1 MDDEAT
7 TDLPSALTGYNRAA
21 VEVFIGQAATRRSQL
36 EAVIA
41 EASARRE
48 RAAAAQ
54 ARNRAIAQ
62 DAQRELEQIR
72 AEAEDRAAQI
82 VLAGRLEAQ
91 VILRSARERVANAP
105 TIDLSA
111 AEPRNSANSAGE
123 SLSFENL
130 ASSSHAGDAYDEVAA
145 ADYFEYLRGG
155 LPVNAPAAESR
166 ARWPRTR
173 FLHPIPSRSFRRA
186 GSRP

>member
-7 TDLPSALTGYNRAA
+7 TDLPSALSGYDRAA
-21 VEVFIGQAATRRSQL
+21 VQVFMERAAARRSQL

-54 ARNRAIAQ
+54 ARNRAIAR

-72 AEAEDRAAQI
+72 TVAEDRAAEI
-82 VLAGRLEAQ
+82 VVAGRLEAQ
-91 VILRSARERVANAP
+91 LILRSARERVAGAS
-105 TIDLSA
+105 TINLSD
-111 AEPRNSANSAGE
+111 AESDGD
-123 SLSFENL
+123 SLSFAAL
-130 ASSSHAGDAYDEVAA
+130 ASTSHAGDSYDEVAA

-155 LPVNAPAAESR
+155 LPVTPAAE
-166 ARWPRTR
+166 
-173 FLHPIPSRSFRRA
+173 
-186 GSRP
+186 